1 MTCYNLNLNYFFLL
15 FSETANSYEQVSKLF
30 RSLLISIRLLR
41 AVIIFGKAT
50 ESRPVLLK
58 KKLGEKLLLKKV
70 INLELDLK

>member
-1 MTCYNLNLNYFFLL
+1 MTCYNLNLNSFFLL